1 MDRKGIAIIL
11 AAIGTFVLLVFT
23 ADKIFPPNPNLPR
36 PTNAV
41 AAVPGRTN
49 ASTGPAAGATPAP
62 VPSLNPVTP
71 LPAGTAAPTTTRGP
85 EVLLALTNEAVRF
98 VFTSHGGGLKQAEL
112 LEYPAQVACHLKGK
126 DATDTRAPLTLNRL
140 APLPVLALRDA
151 AALEDNGE
159 YTLSRIPNG
168 VRAEKAAANG
178 LRIVREFT
186 FSDAKTNHHLLNAT
200 VRIENRAGSALQLP
214 AQEWSVG
221 SATPANSHDK
231 GDIMGLDWYDGK
243 STSQAISWVST
254 PGLFCLP
261 SRPSQEYTA
270 GERNVVWA
278 AVHNQFF
285 TLITLPDAPAE
296 RIIARR
302 VLLPAP
308 SAAERAAD
316 PRVVTEPVGAE
327 TVLVYPPATI
337 NPGESLTRR
346 FTIYA
351 GPKEYFGLSRLQ
363 PEFDRVMGYG
373 IFGFFAKPL
382 LLGMNFLHLSLKI
395 PYGWAIVVITLL
407 IKLVFWPLTAVSTR
421 SMKRMQELGPQLQAI
436 RDKYKDDPKKL
447 NEKTLEFMRTSGYNP
462 VAGCLPMLVQIPVF
476 IGFFTMLRSAIEL
489 RGASFLWC
497 CDLSAAD
504 TLLAIPG
511 LGWLPLL
518 GVPGLGLPVNLMPL
532 LYVGSALW
540 QTHLTPPSP
549 QMDPAQ
555 QKIFRWMPLM
565 FLALFYNYS
574 AGLTLY
580 WTVQNLL
587 SILQTKLTK
596 SNEPAAPAAPARRR

>member
-1 MDRKGIAIIL
+1 RL
-11 AAIGTFVLLVFT
+11 A
-23 ADKIFPPNPNLPR
+23 R
-36 PTNAV
+36 PTNAPATPRDPTP
-41 AAVPGRTN
+41 AAANLPGRGAGT
-49 ASTGPAAGATPAP
+49 PAAP
-62 VPSLNPVTP
+62 VPALNPVTP
-71 LPAGTAAPTTTRGP
+71 LASLPAGTAAPDAARGP
-85 EVLLALTNEAVRF
+85 EALLTLTNEAVRF
-98 VFTSHGGGLKQAEL
+98 VFTSHGGGLKLAEL
-112 LEYPAQVACHLKGK
+112 LEYPAQVDCHLQGG
-126 DATDTRAPLTLNRL
+126 DAAGTRAPLALNRL
-140 APLPVLALRDA
+140 APLPVLAFRN
-151 AALEDNGE
+151 AALLEGNAE
-159 YTLSRIPNG
+159 YALSRLPDG
-168 VRAEKAAANG
+168 VRAERTNANG

-186 FSDAKTNHHLLNAT
+186 LPPKPTTNHHLLRAT
-200 VRIENRAGSALQLP
+200 VRIENRAASALQLP
-214 AQEWSVG
+214 TQEWSAG
-221 SATPANSHDK
+221 SATPANRHDK
-231 GDIMGLDWYDGK
+231 GEIMGLDWYDGK

-254 PGLFCLP
+254 PGLFCFP
-261 SRPSQEYTA
+261 SRPAEEYTA

-296 RIIARR
+296 RVIARR

-308 SAAERAAD
+308 TAAEMAAD
-316 PRVVTEPVGAE
+316 PRTVPQPVGAE
-327 TVLVYPPATI
+327 TVLVYPAVTI
-337 NPGESLTRR
+337 NPGESLTRT
-346 FTIYA
+346 FTLYA

-382 LLGMNFLHLSLKI
+382 LLGMNFLHYSLGL

-407 IKLVFWPLTAVSTR
+407 IKSVFWPLTSVSTR
-421 SMKRMQELGPQLQAI
+421 SMKRMQELGPQLQVI
-436 RDKYKDDPKKL
+436 REKYKDDPKKL

-489 RGASFLWC
+489 RGAGFLWC

-504 TLLAIPG
+504 TLFAIPG

-532 LYVGSALW
+532 LYVGTALW

-587 SILQTKLTK
+587 SILQTKITK
-596 SNEPAAPAAPARRR
+596 SNEPAAPATPARRPR